1 MSLSC
6 FLKFFIYFYLFFIFL
21 TFFIFEKMSMC
32 QPSNVPR
39 VRLNVL
45 YLLFLFNLVSLI
57 GI

>member
-1 MSLSC
+1 
-6 FLKFFIYFYLFFIFL
+6 
-21 TFFIFEKMSMC
+21 MSMC